1 MEKKTKKTSRTREER
16 LRSDYNH
23 ELARQALA
31 QGLLRDGHPPKEVWR
46 RLGATP
52 DEIDR
57 RVVELREALG

>member
-1 MEKKTKKTSRTREER
+1 

-23 ELARQALA
+23 ALFRQAIA
-31 QGLLRDGHPPKEVWR
+31 EGLLRHGHPADEVRR